1 MSDVF
6 LPVVEMQCIGSFK
19 LLFYLLRVQ
28 LSTEVQAAALDV
40 INIVT
45 TNQECVNDIAAS
57 EVLAG
62 LLLVIPTLPKS
73 TILILET
80 LYALISNTK
89 IVKELMQKGKSTY
102 TNIRVVS
109 CQLQHK
115 SHTVQCSGP
124 GARQIDPKIKLK
136 ARILTES
143 DFGLSSE
150 DFQPPTYYF
159 LKG

>member
-1 MSDVF
+1 MPDVF
-6 LPVVEMQCIGSFK
+6 LPGVEMQCIGSFK

-89 IVKELMQKGKSTY
+89 IVKELMQKGKSAQIS
-102 TNIRVVS
+102 NFFPVS
-109 CQLQHK
+109 F
-115 SHTVQCSGP
+115 SINV
-124 GARQIDPKIKLK
+124 
-136 ARILTES
+136 ILAYVL
-143 DFGLSSE
+143 GLWQ
-150 DFQPPTYYF
+150 D
-159 LKG
+159 K

>member
-1 MSDVF
+1 MPDVF
-6 LPVVEMQCIGSFK
+6 LPGVEMQCIGSFK

-89 IVKELMQKGKSTY
+89 IVKELMQKGKS
-102 TNIRVVS
+102 
-109 CQLQHK
+109 
-115 SHTVQCSGP
+115 
-124 GARQIDPKIKLK
+124 AQISNFFPVIFSINV
-136 ARILTES
+136 ILAYVL
-143 DFGLSSE
+143 GLWQDE
-150 DFQPPTYYF
+150 
-159 LKG
+159 